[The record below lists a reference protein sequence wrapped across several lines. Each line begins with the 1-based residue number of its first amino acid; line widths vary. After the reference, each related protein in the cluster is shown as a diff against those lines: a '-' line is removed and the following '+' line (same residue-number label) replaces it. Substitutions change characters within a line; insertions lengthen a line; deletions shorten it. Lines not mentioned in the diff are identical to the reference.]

1 MMLTLFASVLF
12 IKGLKILFHLE
23 KLKFQELFNIRHNT
37 RMIMLVVKHFVSL
50 PCIEEEEKIMT
61 FCISFVGK
69 TIYNVFLNCV
79 YPQVSSHW
87 RLYHH
92 QQK

>member
-12 IKGLKILFHLE
+12 MKGLKFFFHLE
-23 KLKFQELFNIRHNT
+23 KLKFQVLVNMRHNT

-61 FCISFVGK
+61 FSLSFVGK
-69 TIYNVFLNCV
+69 TI
-79 YPQVSSHW
+79 
-87 RLYHH
+87 
-92 QQK
+92 